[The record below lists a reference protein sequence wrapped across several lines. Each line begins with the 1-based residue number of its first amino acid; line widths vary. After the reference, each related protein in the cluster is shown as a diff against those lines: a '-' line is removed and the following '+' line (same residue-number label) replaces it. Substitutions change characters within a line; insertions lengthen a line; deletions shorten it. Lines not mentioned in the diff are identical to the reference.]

1 MPQQHTESFETEEQ
15 AHAYAQQAGL
25 TNYKVIAEPS
35 PIAPAMP
42 LGGQDGIPAIRF
54 AIEYLD

>member
-1 MPQQHTESFETEEQ
+1 MPHTESFQTEEA

-25 TNYKVIAEPS
+25 THYRVVAEPG
-35 PIAPAMP
+35 PVTQMMP

-54 AIEYLD
+54 VIEYLD

>member
-1 MPQQHTESFETEEQ
+1 MPQHTESFETEEQ

-25 TNYKVIAEPS
+25 TNYRVIAEPGPVS
-35 PIAPAMP
+35 QRTP
-42 LGGQDGIPAIRF
+42 LGGQDGIPLMRF

>member
-1 MPQQHTESFETEEQ
+1 MPEHTESFETEEQ

-25 TNYKVIAEPS
+25 SNYQVIAEPG
-35 PIAPAMP
+35 PVTDMMP

>member
-1 MPQQHTESFETEEQ
+1 MSHTESFQTEEE

-25 TNYKVIAEPS
+25 RNYRVVAEPG
-35 PIAPAMP
+35 PVTQMMP
-42 LGGQDGIPAIRF
+42 LGGQDGIPPIRF